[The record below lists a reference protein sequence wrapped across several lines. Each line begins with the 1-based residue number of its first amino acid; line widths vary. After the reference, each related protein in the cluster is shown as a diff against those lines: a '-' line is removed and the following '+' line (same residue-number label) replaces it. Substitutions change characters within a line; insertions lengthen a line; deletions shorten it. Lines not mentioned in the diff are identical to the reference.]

1 MRLIKKFGLYIFAV
15 LLFLDCFLDVY
26 NLNSFRIYTTSILI
40 PILTLYY
47 YTNNKRCKKRTT
59 YLSVYVILLFAYLSD
74 LFTLINKD
82 VFEKPS
88 DFIVKLILLLLII
101 SAALYGILFGR
112 MQKLRLKKCPEAFI
126 VSLLTIPSAFIIYKF
141 LNVVPIGGYKYPIIL
156 SMIVMILV
164 IAFAANIFQDKA
176 KKSIAYENF
185 IPGSISLAISLAI
198 MLVYQFL
205 LKDVDF
211 LPGVVTLTYGFGHML
226 MIRGFTRYLKT

>member
-1 MRLIKKFGLYIFAV
+1 
-15 LLFLDCFLDVY
+15 
-26 NLNSFRIYTTSILI
+26 
-40 PILTLYY
+40 
-47 YTNNKRCKKRTT
+47 
-59 YLSVYVILLFAYLSD
+59 
-74 LFTLINKD
+74 
-82 VFEKPS
+82 
-88 DFIVKLILLLLII
+88 
-101 SAALYGILFGR
+101 
-112 MQKLRLKKCPEAFI
+112 
-126 VSLLTIPSAFIIYKF
+126 
-141 LNVVPIGGYKYPIIL
+141 
-156 SMIVMILV
+156 MILV

>member
-1 MRLIKKFGLYIFAV
+1 
-15 LLFLDCFLDVY
+15 
-26 NLNSFRIYTTSILI
+26 
-40 PILTLYY
+40 
-47 YTNNKRCKKRTT
+47 
-59 YLSVYVILLFAYLSD
+59 
-74 LFTLINKD
+74 
-82 VFEKPS
+82 
-88 DFIVKLILLLLII
+88 
-101 SAALYGILFGR
+101 

-126 VSLLTIPSAFIIYKF
+126 VSLLTIPSAFIIFKF

-205 LKDVDF
+205 LMDVDF

-226 MIRGFTRYLKT
+226 MIRGFTRYLKA